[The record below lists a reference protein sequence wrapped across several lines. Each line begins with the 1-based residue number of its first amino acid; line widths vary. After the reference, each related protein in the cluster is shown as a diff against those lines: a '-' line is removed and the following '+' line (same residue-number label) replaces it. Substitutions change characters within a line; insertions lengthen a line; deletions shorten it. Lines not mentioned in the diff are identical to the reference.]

1 MKAFAKT
8 ILIYGLLVILPT
20 TVLSIASYIYYNNTL
35 QKQSIQRAGIVADLY
50 RDSLDRFV
58 GDSLTTI
65 ETLALVVKAADSNT
79 NEIEQILKHMH
90 EQDPRFSGLYY
101 SDSTGHILFG
111 SNSLDHSIDLSD
123 RPYIQEVLKSK
134 KTTISS
140 ALIGRVLGQRVSVIV
155 TPVFTSSNHISG
167 LVMASLRL
175 DYATQLLKGLT
186 TPNPYLLLDK
196 DGSVI
201 LQNGELSNQN
211 NRVVLPIARTPWEI
225 SVYPLSVNQQSVYN
239 KMLLP
244 FLLTLFL
251 SNGVFILTKYWMLR
265 KQAKDSMRENE
276 QQKINL
282 IGTLAAS
289 TAHEIR
295 NPLTGIKGLV
305 TLLSE
310 KHRDDEDRLYFS
322 VIQKEIQRINQIVS
336 EFLILGKPTAIVQSV
351 YDLRDIIMDV
361 TPIMEAEANQ
371 KGVTFLCIMEQ
382 KYIPILCS
390 NDHIKQV
397 LFNLSKNA
405 IEAMDPG
412 GQIRLEVGMEKE
424 QAKVLIID
432 NGVGIPI
439 HVQERIFDPFF
450 TSKENGT
457 GLGLVICKRII
468 DLHGGNIHI
477 TSKDGVGTTVELSF
491 PLNSFLI
498 KK

>member
-8 ILIYGLLVILPT
+8 ILIYALLVVFPT
-20 TVLSIASYIYYNNTL
+20 TIISIISYIYYNNTL
-35 QKQSIQRAGIVADLY
+35 QKQSIQGAGIVADLY
-50 RDSLDRFV
+50 RDSLDRLV

-79 NEIEQILKHMH
+79 NEIEQILNHMH
-90 EQDPRFSGLYY
+90 EQVPRFSGLYY

-111 SNSLDHSIDLSD
+111 SNLLEHSIDLSD

-140 ALIGRVLGQRVSVIV
+140 PLIGRVLGQRVSVIV
-155 TPVFTSSNHISG
+155 TPVFTSSNQISG

-175 DYATQLLKGLT
+175 DYATQLLKGFP
-186 TPNPYLLLDK
+186 TPYPYLLLDK
-196 DGSVI
+196 DGSVL
-201 LQNGELSNQN
+201 LQNGELGNQN
-211 NRVVLPIARTPWEI
+211 NRVVLPIARTPWDI
-225 SVYPLSVNQQSVYN
+225 SVYPLPVNQKSLYF

-251 SNGVFILTKYWMLR
+251 SNGFFILAKYWMLR
-265 KQAKDSMRENE
+265 KQAKESIRENE

-322 VIQKEIQRINQIVS
+322 VIQKEIQRINQIAS
-336 EFLILGKPTAIVQSV
+336 EFLILGKPTAIMQHVC
-351 YDLRDIIMDV
+351 DLREIIIEV
-361 TPIMEAEANQ
+361 TPVMEAEANQ
-371 KGVTFLCIMEQ
+371 KGITLICIIEQ
-382 KYIPILCS
+382 KSIPILCS

-397 LFNLSKNA
+397 LLNLSKNA
-405 IEAMDPG
+405 IEALDPG
-412 GQIRLEVGMEKE
+412 GQIRIELGLEQEW
-424 QAKVLIID
+424 AKVLIID
-432 NGVGIPI
+432 NGIGMPI
-439 HVQERIFDPFF
+439 HIQERIFDPFF
-450 TSKENGT
+450 TSKKNGT

-477 TSKDGVGTTVELSF
+477 TSKDGVGTTVDLSF
-491 PLNSFLI
+491 PIHSLHI
-498 KK
+498 EK